1 MFPHAL
7 AAARAAGLAL
17 LTAALLAACGSDDS
31 PRRRPPSRR
40 ARAWWSH
47 SIGLLFLLLMSPVG
61 QAVAQTIYA
70 IKPDPEI
77 AAICASEDGLTA
89 MWAREPA
96 PNKADIRFQYEGVK
110 AQADAAA
117 KAPPAEEEGR
127 APPIAPVPL
136 TFEEYRDAVMAQRCK
151 IARDGIVETF
161 ERAMPFFGF
170 SLWECDANWN
180 QDCDDEK
187 IIRVPEGYQI
197 CNVSYRTTKQ
207 RGDSDLKITP
217 NGFLPDKPSRVARF
231 IEYRTKLYAHG
242 SFSIFDKEGSRIRLE
257 NFLVTMLP
265 QDWPDDARRKL
276 KCEVPSRPA
285 PPANLPTTDPP
296 PKPVRPILSEVRAD
310 DKRSYRFSLAN
321 IGKVPVR
328 VEYLVE
334 RMDQGDLSWK
344 RAGWGIEQI
353 EVGTTYLS
361 DGYHGWDAVEWRT
374 RFAVIQ

>member
-77 AAICASEDGLTA
+77 AAICAAEDGLTA

-161 ERAMPFFGF
+161 ERAMN
-170 SLWECDANWN
+170 ETTRA
-180 QDCDDEK
+180 K
-187 IIRVPEGYQI
+187 IEAAGQCTVVYHGCGTCE
-197 CNVSYRTTKQ
+197 
-207 RGDSDLKITP
+207 
-217 NGFLPDKPSRVARF
+217 NGGAL
-231 IEYRTKLYAHG
+231 
-242 SFSIFDKEGSRIRLE
+242 
-257 NFLVTMLP
+257 
-265 QDWPDDARRKL
+265 
-276 KCEVPSRPA
+276 
-285 PPANLPTTDPP
+285 
-296 PKPVRPILSEVRAD
+296 
-310 DKRSYRFSLAN
+310 
-321 IGKVPVR
+321 
-328 VEYLVE
+328 VEYFC
-334 RMDQGDLSWK
+334 G
-344 RAGWGIEQI
+344 AGGGEPD
-353 EVGTTYLS
+353 Y
-361 DGYHGWDAVEWRT
+361 T
-374 RFAVIQ
+374 RCESCD